1 MSLGNDNAMGTGRH
15 VLGFLIEQEK
25 TWERAGQAPPL
36 RQRRP
41 QRHESEDSPLRPRE
55 KQERARCIV
64 PLQNRCEARLG
75 GRG

>member
-36 RQRRP
+36 
-41 QRHESEDSPLRPRE
+41 SEDSPLRPRE